1 MDDLTARDD
10 ASGMHG
16 PSPILGPDGRPLRR
30 APSPSDR
37 RKAAEEIAAPELVGV
52 RTLWDQS
59 VASGL
64 KPERLAALLRGAI
77 RGDHRYYL
85 ELAEEME
92 ERDAHYASVLRTR
105 KLALSQ
111 IRPSVIEG
119 PKDDAK
125 IVAAV
130 QELLED
136 PLLPDVTE
144 DLMDGLGK
152 GYSAVE
158 ILWGQGPEP
167 WLKPYYVW
175 RDPKY
180 FTFDFISRSQVRL
193 QALGTIDGLELPPG
207 RFIVHAPKTKSG
219 IPIRGGFARAVA
231 WAFLFKSY
239 SLKDWA
245 SFLDIYGMPI
255 RLGKYNPAATAEDR
269 GKLLQAVTQIA
280 ADAAAII
287 PESMIIELLET
298 KTAGSGNSTPFEGLC
313 RFLDEQMSKMILGQ
327 TMTVENGGSLAQAQ
341 VHNQIRID
349 ILQADARQLAA
360 TLNRDLIA
368 PFVAFNFGDGA
379 PVPRVVIPVAEPQ
392 DVAAI
397 SNALGVL
404 VPLGL
409 RVKADEVRE
418 KIGLSKPEDGD
429 EILEPAKA
437 PEPAS
442 KPGGDRELADA
453 AMNSHQLRKG
463 CPCCGE
469 TRLSLNA
476 QGVEPDV
483 VDAIGAEEAADW
495 EEQLGP
501 LIDAIRDALAA
512 SSSYV
517 EFQVR
522 LNELLSDLPTEELE
536 QRLAISALKA
546 RGLGLA
552 GAKRDG

>member
-1 MDDLTARDD
+1 
-10 ASGMHG
+10 MHG
-16 PSPILGPDGRPLRR
+16 PRPILGPDGRPVRR
-30 APSPSDR
+30 ELSPSDR
-37 RKAAEEIAAPELVGV
+37 RKASEEIAAPELVGV

-77 RGDHRYYL
+77 RGDHRPYL

-92 ERDAHYASVLRTR
+92 ERDNHYASVLRTR
-105 KLALSQ
+105 KLALAE
-111 IRPSVIEG
+111 IRPSVIDG
-119 PKDDAK
+119 PKDDPK

-130 QELLED
+130 QQLLDD
-136 PLLPDVTE
+136 PLLPDMIE

-152 GYSAVE
+152 GYSVVE
-158 ILWGQGPEP
+158 ILWGQGPQP

-180 FTFDFISRSQVRL
+180 FTFDFISRSEVRL
-193 QALGTIDGLELPPG
+193 QALGTIDGLELPPS
-207 RFIVHAPKTKSG
+207 RFIVHAPKIKSG
-219 IPIRGGFARAVA
+219 IPIRGGFARACA
-231 WAFLFKSY
+231 WAFLFKNY
-239 SLKDWA
+239 ALKDWA

-255 RLGKYNPAATAEDR
+255 RLGKYNPAATPEDR
-269 GKLLQAVTQIA
+269 RKLLQAVTQIA

-298 KTAGSGNSTPFEGLC
+298 KSAGFGASTPFESLC
-313 RFLDEQMSKMILGQ
+313 RFLDQQMSKAILGQ
-327 TMTVENGGSLAQAQ
+327 TMTSENGGSLAQAQ

-349 ILQADARQLAA
+349 LKQADARQLAA

-397 SNALGVL
+397 SNALAIL

-409 RVKADEVRE
+409 KVKADEVRE

-429 EILEPAKA
+429 EVLAPAKPKEPAPKA
-437 PEPAS
+437 P
-442 KPGGDRELADA
+442 GDRELADA
-453 AMNSHQLRKG
+453 ATNSQRLRGG

-469 TRLSLNA
+469 TRVSLNA
-476 QGVEPDV
+476 ESAEPDA

-501 LIDAIRDALAA
+501 LKDAIQDALKA
-512 SSSYV
+512 SSSYE
-517 EFQVR
+517 EFQAR

-546 RGLGLA
+546 RGFGLA
-552 GAKRDG
+552 GGKRD